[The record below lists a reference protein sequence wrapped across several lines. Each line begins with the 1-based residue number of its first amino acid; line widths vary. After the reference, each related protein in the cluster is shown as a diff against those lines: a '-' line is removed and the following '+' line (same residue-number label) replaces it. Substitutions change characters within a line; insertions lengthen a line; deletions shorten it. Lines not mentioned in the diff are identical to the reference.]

1 MQALWRN
8 VRTRLQMIREKAIS
22 EQRKAES
29 IDVVTWGGSSRSN
42 KEGSVMGLE

>member
-29 IDVVTWGGSSRSN
+29 IDVVTWGASSRSN
-42 KEGSVMGLE
+42 EEGSVMGLE